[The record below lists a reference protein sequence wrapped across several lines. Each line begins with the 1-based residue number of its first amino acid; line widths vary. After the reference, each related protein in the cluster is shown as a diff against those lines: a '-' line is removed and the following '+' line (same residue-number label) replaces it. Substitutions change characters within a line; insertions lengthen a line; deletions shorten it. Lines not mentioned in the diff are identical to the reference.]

1 MKRGQ
6 QLGILIVTVVALSFL
21 VMVWAPELWPFWHVR
36 TQIFDFFV
44 TPQGMG
50 VRAGLL
56 FVIGIAQVV
65 VLFWAARRADSK
77 GARTSA
83 LVLAVMTLVG
93 LLLLAL
99 AAWTRME
106 NGTILL
112 LLFGWL
118 ALILFG
124 CVVVA
129 LAGAMQAFTEK
140 NDDERED

>member
-6 QLGILIVTVVALSFL
+6 IVGVVVVAVIVLCFL
-21 VMVWAPELWPFWHVR
+21 VMVWAPELWPFWSMR
-36 TQIFDFFV
+36 TYLFDFFA
-44 TPQGMG
+44 TPQGM
-50 VRAGLL
+50 VAQAGLL
-56 FVIGIAQVV
+56 FAIDIAQVI
-65 VLFWAARRADSK
+65 VLIWAARRARSK
-77 GARTSA
+77 SDRRIALLYAVVALVA
-83 LVLAVMTLVG
+83 LVLV
-93 LLLLAL
+93 AL

-106 NGTILL
+106 NGTILM

-140 NDDERED
+140 NDDER

>member
-6 QLGILIVTVVALSFL
+6 IVGVVVVAVIVLCFL
-21 VMVWAPELWPFWHVR
+21 VMVWAPELWPLWSMR
-36 TQIFDFFV
+36 THLFGFFA
-44 TPQGMG
+44 TPQGM
-50 VRAGLL
+50 VAQAGLL
-56 FVIGIAQVV
+56 FAIGIAQVI
-65 VLFWAARRADSK
+65 VLIWAARRARSK
-77 GARTSA
+77 SDRRIALLYAVVA
-83 LVLAVMTLVG
+83 LVALV
-93 LLLLAL
+93 LLAL

-140 NDDERED
+140 NDDER

>member
-6 QLGILIVTVVALSFL
+6 IVSVVVVAVIVLCFL
-21 VMVWAPELWPFWHVR
+21 VMVWAPELWPFWSMR
-36 TQIFDFFV
+36 THLFDFLA
-44 TPQGMG
+44 TPQGM
-50 VRAGLL
+50 VAQAGLL
-56 FVIGIAQVV
+56 FAIGIAQVI
-65 VLFWAARRADSK
+65 VLIWAARRARSK
-77 GARTSA
+77 SDRRTARVNAVVTLVA
-83 LVLAVMTLVG
+83 LV
-93 LLLLAL
+93 LLAL

-106 NGTILL
+106 NGTILM

-140 NDDERED
+140 NDDER

>member
-1 MKRGQ
+1 M
-6 QLGILIVTVVALSFL
+6 AAS
-21 VMVWAPELWPFWHVR
+21 
-36 TQIFDFFV
+36 
-44 TPQGMG
+44 
-50 VRAGLL
+50 AGL
-56 FVIGIAQVV
+56 FFAIGIAQVV

-77 GARTSA
+77 GTRTSA

-112 LLFGWL
+112 LFFGWL
-118 ALILFG
+118 ALMLFG

-129 LAGAMQAFTEK
+129 IAGVMLAFSKK
-140 NDDERED
+140 NDDD

>member
-36 TQIFDFFV
+36 TQVFDFFV
-44 TPQGMG
+44 TPQGMA
-50 VRAGLL
+50 VSAGLL
-56 FVIGIAQVV
+56 FAIGIAQVI
-65 VLFWAARRADSK
+65 VLIWAARRARSK
-77 GARTSA
+77 SDRRTARVNAVVTLVA
-83 LVLAVMTLVG
+83 LV
-93 LLLLAL
+93 LLAL

-106 NGTILL
+106 NGTILM

-140 NDDERED
+140 NDDER

>member
-21 VMVWAPELWPFWHVR
+21 VMVWAPELWPLWSMR
-36 TQIFDFFV
+36 THLFDFFA
-44 TPQGMG
+44 TPQGM
-50 VRAGLL
+50 VAQAGLL
-56 FVIGIAQVV
+56 FAIGIAQVI
-65 VLFWAARRADSK
+65 VLIWAARRARSK
-77 GARTSA
+77 SDRRTA
-83 LVLAVMTLVG
+83 LVNAVVTLVA
-93 LLLLAL
+93 LVLLAL

-129 LAGAMQAFTEK
+129 LAGAMQAFTEN
-140 NDDERED
+140 NDDER

>member
-56 FVIGIAQVV
+56 FVIGIAQVL

-129 LAGAMQAFTEK
+129 LAGAMKAFTEN
-140 NDDERED
+140 NDDER

>member
-6 QLGILIVTVVALSFL
+6 IVGVVVVAVIVLCFL
-21 VMVWAPELWPFWHVR
+21 IMVWAPELWLFWQVR
-36 TQIFDFFV
+36 THLFDFFA

-50 VRAGLL
+50 VQAGLL
-56 FVIGIAQVV
+56 FAIGIAQVI
-65 VLFWAARRADSK
+65 VLIWAARRARTK
-77 GARTSA
+77 GERGGLLA
-83 LVLAVMTLVG
+83 LAVMTLVG
-93 LLLLAL
+93 LVLLAL

-106 NGTILL
+106 NGTILM

-140 NDDERED
+140 NDDER

>member
-6 QLGILIVTVVALSFL
+6 IVGVVVVAVIVLCFL
-21 VMVWAPELWPFWHVR
+21 VMVWAPELWLFWQVR
-36 TQIFDFFV
+36 THLFDFFA

-50 VRAGLL
+50 VQAGLL
-56 FVIGIAQVV
+56 FAIGIAQVI
-65 VLFWAARRADSK
+65 VLIWAARRARSK
-77 GARTSA
+77 SDRRAACVNAVVA
-83 LVLAVMTLVG
+83 LVALV
-93 LLLLAL
+93 LLAL

-106 NGTILL
+106 NGTILM

-129 LAGAMQAFTEK
+129 LAGAMQVFTEK
-140 NDDERED
+140 NDDER

>member
-44 TPQGMG
+44 TPQGMD

-56 FVIGIAQVV
+56 FAIGIAQVI
-65 VLFWAARRADSK
+65 VLIWAARRARSK
-77 GARTSA
+77 SDRRTA
-83 LVLAVMTLVG
+83 LVNAVVTLVA
-93 LLLLAL
+93 LVLLAL

-106 NGTILL
+106 NGTILM

-129 LAGAMQAFTEK
+129 LAGAMQAFTEN
-140 NDDERED
+140 NDDER

>member
-21 VMVWAPELWPFWHVR
+21 VMVWAPELWPFWHIR

-44 TPQGMG
+44 TPQGMAAS
-50 VRAGLL
+50 AGLL
-56 FVIGIAQVV
+56 FAIGIAQVI
-65 VLFWAARRADSK
+65 VLIWAVRRARSK
-77 GARTSA
+77 SDRRTA
-83 LVLAVMTLVG
+83 LVNAVVTLVA
-93 LLLLAL
+93 LVLLAL

-106 NGTILL
+106 NGTILM

-140 NDDERED
+140 NDDER

>member
-6 QLGILIVTVVALSFL
+6 IVGVVVVAVIVLCFL
-21 VMVWAPELWPFWHVR
+21 VMVWAPELWPFWSMR
-36 TQIFDFFV
+36 TYLFDFFA
-44 TPQGMG
+44 TPQGM
-50 VRAGLL
+50 VAQAGLL
-56 FVIGIAQVV
+56 FAIGIAQVI
-65 VLFWAARRADSK
+65 VLIWAARRARSK
-77 GARTSA
+77 SDRRIALLYAVVALVA
-83 LVLAVMTLVG
+83 LVLV
-93 LLLLAL
+93 AL

-106 NGTILL
+106 NGTILM

-140 NDDERED
+140 NDDER

>member
-6 QLGILIVTVVALSFL
+6 IVGVVVVAVIVLCFL
-21 VMVWAPELWPFWHVR
+21 VMVWAPELWPFWSMR
-36 TQIFDFFV
+36 TQVFDFFA
-44 TPQGMG
+44 TPQGM
-50 VRAGLL
+50 VAQAGLL
-56 FVIGIAQVV
+56 FAIGIAQVI
-65 VLFWAARRADSK
+65 VLIWAARRARSK
-77 GARTSA
+77 SDRRTALVNAVVTLVA
-83 LVLAVMTLVG
+83 LVLV
-93 LLLLAL
+93 AL

-106 NGTILL
+106 NGTILM

-140 NDDERED
+140 NDDER

>member
-21 VMVWAPELWPFWHVR
+21 VMVWAPELWPFWHIR

-44 TPQGMG
+44 TPQGMAAS
-50 VRAGLL
+50 AGL
-56 FVIGIAQVV
+56 FFAIGIAQVI

-83 LVLAVMTLVG
+83 LVLAVMTLAG
-93 LLLLAL
+93 LVLLAL

-106 NGTILL
+106 NGTILM

-129 LAGAMQAFTEK
+129 LAGAMQAFTEN
-140 NDDERED
+140 NDDER

>member
-6 QLGILIVTVVALSFL
+6 IVGVVVVAVIVLCFL
-21 VMVWAPELWPFWHVR
+21 VMVWAPELWPFWSIR
-36 TQIFDFFV
+36 THLFDFFA
-44 TPQGMG
+44 TPQGM
-50 VRAGLL
+50 VAQAGLL
-56 FVIGIAQVV
+56 FAIGIAQVI
-65 VLFWAARRADSK
+65 VLIWAARRARSK
-77 GARTSA
+77 SDRRIALLYAVVALVA
-83 LVLAVMTLVG
+83 LVLV
-93 LLLLAL
+93 AL

-106 NGTILL
+106 NGTILM

-140 NDDERED
+140 NDDER

>member
-6 QLGILIVTVVALSFL
+6 IVGVVVVAVIVLCFL
-21 VMVWAPELWPFWHVR
+21 VMVWAPELWPFWSMR

-140 NDDERED
+140 NDDER

>member
-6 QLGILIVTVVALSFL
+6 IIGVVVVAVIVLCFL
-21 VMVWAPELWPFWHVR
+21 VMVWAPELWLFWQVR
-36 TQIFDFFV
+36 THLFDFFA

-50 VRAGLL
+50 VQAGLL
-56 FVIGIAQVV
+56 FAIGIAQVI
-65 VLFWAARRADSK
+65 VLIWAARRARSK
-77 GARTSA
+77 SDRRAACVNAVVALVA
-83 LVLAVMTLVG
+83 LVLV
-93 LLLLAL
+93 AL

-106 NGTILL
+106 NGTILM

-129 LAGAMQAFTEK
+129 LAGAMQVFTEK
-140 NDDERED
+140 NDDER

>member
-56 FVIGIAQVV
+56 FAIGIAQVV

-140 NDDERED
+140 NDDER

>member
-6 QLGILIVTVVALSFL
+6 IVGVVVVAVIVLCFL
-21 VMVWAPELWPFWHVR
+21 VMVWAPELWPLWSMR
-36 TQIFDFFV
+36 THLFGFFA
-44 TPQGMG
+44 TPQGM
-50 VRAGLL
+50 VAQAGLL
-56 FVIGIAQVV
+56 FAIGIAQVI
-65 VLFWAARRADSK
+65 VLIWAARRARSK
-77 GARTSA
+77 SDRRIALLYAVVALVA
-83 LVLAVMTLVG
+83 LVLV
-93 LLLLAL
+93 AL

-106 NGTILL
+106 NGTILM

-140 NDDERED
+140 NDDER

>member
-6 QLGILIVTVVALSFL
+6 IVGVVVVAVIVLCFL
-21 VMVWAPELWPFWHVR
+21 VMVWAPELWPFWSMR
-36 TQIFDFFV
+36 THLFDFFE
-44 TPQGMG
+44 TPQGM
-50 VRAGLL
+50 VARAAVL
-56 FVIGIAQVV
+56 FAIGIAQVI
-65 VLFWAARRADSK
+65 VLIWVARRARSK
-77 GARTSA
+77 SDRRTARVNAVVTLVA
-83 LVLAVMTLVG
+83 LVLV
-93 LLLLAL
+93 AL

-106 NGTILL
+106 NGTILM

-140 NDDERED
+140 NDDER